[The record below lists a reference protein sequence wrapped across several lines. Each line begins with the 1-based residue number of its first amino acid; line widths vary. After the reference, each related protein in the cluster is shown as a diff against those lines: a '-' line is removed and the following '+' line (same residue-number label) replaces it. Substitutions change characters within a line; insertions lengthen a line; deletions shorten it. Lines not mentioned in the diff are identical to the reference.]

1 MEQKLNQCYMFLK
14 WWNSD
19 QKAECGMERFTV
31 TMQPSW
37 LVKVEI
43 KYPECRNCLTLEIV
57 MQRFKKQ

>member
-1 MEQKLNQCYMFLK
+1 MFLK

-31 TMQPSW
+31 TMQPNW